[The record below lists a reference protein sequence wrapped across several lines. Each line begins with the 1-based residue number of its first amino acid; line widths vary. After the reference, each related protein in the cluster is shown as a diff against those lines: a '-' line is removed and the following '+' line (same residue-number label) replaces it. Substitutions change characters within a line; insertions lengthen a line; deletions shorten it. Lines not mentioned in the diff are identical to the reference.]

1 MIVTKQDLIV
11 TKQDLIVYCDGSNS
25 SRGCGVGCAWF
36 SVNDLRNPGDGKTL
50 VSTAIPIYEIS
61 VRINRC
67 TNNVSEYTSLIK
79 ALNFSID
86 LGLKEIIIF
95 MDSKLVVNQVNG
107 NWKINYDHLR
117 RLKILVDILKRSIK
131 ITLIHVRREYNK
143 VADKLSKD
151 CLENSYIKNETRTF
165 NKPKRNYK
173 NKYKRKNKRLF

>member
-1 MIVTKQDLIV
+1 MNTN
-11 TKQDLIVYCDGSNS
+11 KQDLIVYCDGSNS

-36 SVNDLRNPGDGKTL
+36 SVNNLRNPGDPKTL
-50 VSTAIPIYEIS
+50 ISTAVPIYELS

-86 LGLKEIIIF
+86 LGLDNIIVF

-107 NWKINYDHLR
+107 DWKINYDHLR

-151 CLENSYIKNETRTF
+151 CLKDSYIKNEIKSF
-165 NKPKRNYK
+165 NKSKRNYNYRKK
-173 NKYKRKNKRLF
+173 NKKL